1 MIDNVDRFNST
12 HTEVH
17 VNKFLLAVT
26 GMCLL
31 LLGST
36 AISQNLK
43 IGFVDSQK
51 IFEGL
56 PEAQEAQKV
65 LDAKL
70 QLWQD
75 TLDLRS
81 RSFQSDFEAYQ
92 AQQGTMSAAAKEER
106 QQELLRIQQSVQEY
120 RNAKFGQGGEAARM
134 RVEILNPLQK
144 KVLVAIEE
152 VAKEEKINFMFD
164 KLEDAALLLYAE
176 AKFDYTF
183 KVLDRLKR
191 GAK

>member
-1 MIDNVDRFNST
+1 M
-12 HTEVH
+12 
-17 VNKFLLAVT
+17 NKFLLAVT